1 VNRIVQAWNNHLER
15 SGSDAPDTVNVV
27 GEKINLKEIE
37 PMSAL
42 PKNHFQSVV
51 RLILRSQP
59 ERVLVLRTATHEA
72 LKRLGAKRDTSKAW
86 VKMPKGGSDQ
96 GDMMSII
103 TWLKG
108 VDKSDVE
115 AVAQVVSLDATA
127 VART

>member
-1 VNRIVQAWNNHLER
+1 MNRIVQAWNNHLER